1 MDALHLEELSATT
14 AQQANSLEL
23 LPGQEQFMN
32 PVTYEN
38 ADSSIE
44 ISKTWSR
51 VIMQG
56 TEVVGFVR
64 AYFDAE
70 NPHDELRCCVWRVS
84 VAGSAQGRGVGRF
97 AIQAVKD
104 EAIAQ
109 GFDTVSVVWQ
119 AGDKGPGE
127 FFHRLGFVDTGITEY
142 GETIGTLPLR

>member
-14 AQQANSLEL
+14 AQQSNSLEL
-23 LPGQEQFMN
+23 MPGKEQFMN
-32 PVTYEN
+32 PVTYEH

-44 ISKTWSR
+44 TSKTWSR
-51 VIMQG
+51 VIVQG
-56 TEVVGFVR
+56 DEVVGFVR

>member
-1 MDALHLEELSATT
+1 MEPLLLEELSATT

-23 LPGQEQFMN
+23 LPGQEQFVT

-38 ADSSIE
+38 ADSLIE

-51 VIMQG
+51 VVCQG
-56 TEVVGFVR
+56 DEVQGFVR

-97 AIQAVKD
+97 AIEAVKA
-104 EAIAQ
+104 EALRQ
-109 GFDTVSVVWQ
+109 GFDTLTVVWQ
-119 AGDKGPGE
+119 TGDAGPGE
-127 FFHRLGFVDTGITEY
+127 FFHKLGFADTGVTEY
-142 GETIGTLPLR
+142 GDTIGALSLR